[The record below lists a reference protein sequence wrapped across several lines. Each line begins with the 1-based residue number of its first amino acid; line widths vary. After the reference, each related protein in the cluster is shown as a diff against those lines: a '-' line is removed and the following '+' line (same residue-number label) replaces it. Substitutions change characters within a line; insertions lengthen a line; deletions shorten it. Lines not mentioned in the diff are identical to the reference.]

1 MKKIA
6 YALLLVTS
14 LGMVMTGCSTTSVS
28 GGTNTATASQE
39 KRDVSDASITAAVED
54 AFQQDELLGS
64 EKIEVDTQDGVVM
77 LAARMSS
84 GRAAN
89 RAISLAREVPGVQR
103 VVWSRL
109 ELAP

>member
-6 YALLLVTS
+6 YALGLVIS
-14 LGMVMTGCSTTSVS
+14 LGVVMTGCSTTSN
-28 GGTNTATASQE
+28 GGADTATASQE
-39 KRDVSDASITAAVED
+39 TRGVSDASITAAVED
-54 AFQQDELLGS
+54 VFQQDELLGS
-64 EKIEVDTQDGVVM
+64 ENIEVDTQEGVVM

-89 RAISLAREVPGVQR
+89 RAISLARDVPGVQR

>member
-6 YALLLVTS
+6 YALWLVIS
-14 LGMVMTGCSTTSVS
+14 LGMVMTGCSTTSNS
-28 GGTNTATASQE
+28 GADTAAASQE
-39 KRDVSDASITAAVED
+39 KRGVSDASITAAVED
-54 AFQQDELLGS
+54 VFQQDELLGP
-64 EKIEVDTQDGVVM
+64 ENIEVDTQEGVVM

-109 ELAP
+109 ELTP